1 MIKRNPVIS
10 TSVKS
15 IGWEDNQLEVEYPN
29 GSVYLYKD
37 VPLEDFQ
44 SIRIAQSVGR
54 TLKEKVVFKGNP
66 YTKINGP
73 TGK

>member
-1 MIKRNPVIS
+1 MKRDPVLS

-15 IGWEDNQLEVEYPN
+15 MGWENNQLEVEYPN

-44 SIRIAQSVGR
+44 NIRVSKSIGR
-54 TLKEKVVFKGNP
+54 TLKEKVVFVGKP
-66 YTKINGP
+66 YTKLNGP
-73 TGK
+73 AGK

>member
-1 MIKRNPVIS
+1 MNRNPVVS
-10 TSVKS
+10 SSVKS
-15 IGWEDNQLEVEYPN
+15 IGWDNNQLEVEYSN

-44 SIRIAQSVGR
+44 SIRVSQSIGR
-54 TLKEKVVFKGNP
+54 TLKEKVVYKGNP

-73 TGK
+73 AGK